1 MGSVGGTDED
11 RNANF
16 TLWEDGKILDGKIC
30 VQQER
35 CLGCLRVLR
44 EVGDE
49 LAGPPGWG
57 ETEREPSI
65 HHQKLMGD
73 PGWYC

>member
-57 ETEREPSI
+57 ETNSRAGLLRPAGGTRW
-65 HHQKLMGD
+65 H
-73 PGWYC
+73 